1 VGIARLVERK
11 PANVQTGRYQRAVA
25 KADRGPRP
33 SEVGLSK
40 RFAFVLADAADRRRR
55 ELSA

>member
-1 VGIARLVERK
+1 MQPGRRAAR
-11 PANVQTGRYQRAVA
+11 AAA
-25 KADRGPRP
+25 KAAQGPRP
-33 SEVGLSK
+33 SEVGLSQ

>member
-1 VGIARLVERK
+1 VERK
-11 PANVQTGRYQRAVA
+11 PANVQPGRRAA
-25 KADRGPRP
+25 RAAARAAQSPRP
-33 SEVGLSK
+33 SEVGLSQ